1 MIYIHRVLSPSNR
14 KWFTWASS
22 SLVEQ
27 WEDVTNTDVANTEVD
42 KEKISHIHVI
52 NMRWIINVSV
62 KNKTINL
69 QLLQENLRGYPAKLE

>member
-14 KWFTWASS
+14 KQFTWASS
-22 SLVEQ
+22 FLIEQ
-27 WEDVTNTDVANTEVD
+27 WEDVVANTEVD